1 MTDDARFST
10 VIGRYH
16 LNEVY
21 CSMHKVLLGIGGNV
35 GDVSSGIETAKTMLC
50 QCIAQL
56 RISHLYETEPHFD
69 KPGSTVASVPNYI
82 NAALSGF
89 THLSPSQLLI
99 SIQNIENVLGRTR
112 SIPCA
117 PRTLDIDVLLY
128 NDAIIDTPELTVPHP
143 RMHLRNFV
151 LVPAC
156 DIESDWIHPI
166 FGKTLAQLLASCPDA
181 LALKPYRR

>member
-1 MTDDARFST
+1 
-10 VIGRYH
+10 
-16 LNEVY
+16 
-21 CSMHKVLLGIGGNV
+21 MHKVLLGIGGNV
-35 GDVSSGIETAKTMLC
+35 GDVSNGIETAKTMLC

-99 SIQNIENVLGRTR
+99 SIQIQIALLEGHLLGRPR

-128 NDAIIDTPELTVPHP
+128 DDAIIDTPELTVPHP

>member
-1 MTDDARFST
+1 
-10 VIGRYH
+10 
-16 LNEVY
+16 
-21 CSMHKVLLGIGGNV
+21 MHKVLLGIGGNV

-128 NDAIIDTPELTVPHP
+128 NDASTRQNSPCHTPECIFETSFSFPPAISNPTGFTPSSAKLWHNCLHRAPM
-143 RMHLRNFV
+143 RLRSNHIVDNARILNEFP
-151 LVPAC
+151 L
-156 DIESDWIHPI
+156 HH
-166 FGKTLAQLLASCPDA
+166 
-181 LALKPYRR
+181 R